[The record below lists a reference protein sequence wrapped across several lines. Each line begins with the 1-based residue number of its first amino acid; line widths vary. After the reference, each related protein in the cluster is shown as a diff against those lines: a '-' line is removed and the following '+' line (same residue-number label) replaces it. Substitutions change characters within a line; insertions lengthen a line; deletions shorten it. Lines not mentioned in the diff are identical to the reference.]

1 MKPATGRKRPPRL
14 VARFVA
20 ISWRDLAVSFGP
32 LVLIAIAAIWVAV
45 RLIQPAPPSTLTIS
59 DGPEGSTFWNA
70 AQKYKEILARN
81 RITLN
86 VLPSE
91 GSLQNLKR
99 LSDPKSNVETSA
111 KTRLNVDRVIHSV
124 FPLFVAFG

>member
-81 RITLN
+81 RIPLN

-99 LSDPKSNVETSA
+99 LSDPKSNVD
-111 KTRLNVDRVIHSV
+111 VG
-124 FPLFVAFG
+124 FVQDGVAPGPNEGLMSL